1 MAASNN
7 FLAKLERNPAFF
19 KRFFTQQEVDGDAV
33 LSKIEFQRGD
43 EDDDRLRDLV
53 ERYINESSQ
62 VKLESMLLFLTGATT
77 IPVRSIK
84 VKLGRDEEDL
94 QGINSSTCTFK
105 LIIPMT
111 ILASQNFNVYLD
123 AVIHGKTF
131 TVV

>member
-62 VKLESMLLFLTGATT
+62 AKLESMLLFLTGATT

-111 ILASQNFNVYLD
+111 ILASQNFNVYL
-123 AVIHGKTF
+123 
-131 TVV
+131 